1 MNNSS
6 LRELYLDELGDL
18 YDSETQM
25 ILTLPRLS
33 EAANVPALK
42 DALMRQCREAQLH
55 LERLDLIFTHWGE
68 TRRSRHCAGLAAI
81 VQEADDRVNGP
92 TTDPVRDVA
101 IIGVAHRIT
110 HYEIAAY
117 GAARLYARWLN
128 RLDDVRLLAET
139 LDDEDRA
146 EQRLTDIAEAH
157 IGTSAPAA

>member
-1 MNNSS
+1 MDHGS

-33 EAANVPALK
+33 ETATMPALK
-42 DALMRQCREAQLH
+42 EALMRQCHEAQHH

-68 TRRSRHCAGLAAI
+68 ERRSRHCGGLAAI

-92 TTDPVRDVA
+92 ATDPVRDVA

-117 GAARLYARWLN
+117 AAARLYARWLN
-128 RLDDVRLLAET
+128 RQDDVRLIEET
-139 LDDEDRA
+139 LEDEGRA
-146 EQRLTDIAEAH
+146 DQRLGDIAEAH
-157 IGTSAPAA
+157 IATSVPAA